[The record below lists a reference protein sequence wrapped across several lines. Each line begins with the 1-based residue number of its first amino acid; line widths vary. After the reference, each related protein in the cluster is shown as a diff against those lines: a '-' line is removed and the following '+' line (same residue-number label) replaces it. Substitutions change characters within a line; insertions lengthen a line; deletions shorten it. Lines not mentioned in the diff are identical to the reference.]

1 MTHPTMTAERLRQF
15 GVAWARAA
23 LDALMGFVTDDCIYL
38 ASVGPEPGT
47 TYRGREEVRRGFA
60 AMLAY
65 DRGRERQAGMV
76 VVTGD
81 MGFAKWSFTETTAG
95 GGRLIRGC
103 DLFQF
108 RDDRISKK
116 DAYRKLLGT
125 VPATGAASKEDE
137 VTATSTA
144 MTSGSP
150 ITAVSAAPAEEARK
164 HFEQRLA
171 HETDPADVWK
181 AIETGT
187 VDFVLVDCRP
197 RASYDKAHLPGAV
210 SLPVSEMDPAR
221 VAALPPG
228 LLVTYC
234 WGRRA
239 TPPPRAPTGWPR
251 SAARSR
257 S

>member
-1 MTHPTMTAERLRQF
+1 
-15 GVAWARAA
+15 
-23 LDALMGFVTDDCIYL
+23 MGFVTDDCIYL

-103 DLFQF
+103 DLYQF

-181 AIETGT
+181 AMETGT